1 MTPALRRIWSLIGI
15 TALLL
20 GVACASNAPTSSGGA
35 APASSA
41 NSATSGGS
49 TTSAPAA
56 AQSARTTPTKLVLGK
71 TGAGAE
77 LQFWPVYAATV
88 QGYFAQEGLE
98 VEMTT
103 VPAAYTLS
111 QALIAGDIQL
121 AGFTVLSMAAAVGA
135 GAPLKLVAAS
145 QELPSIRVVVAP
157 TVNSWADLKG
167 KAISSGNT
175 KGDYFDVVMRMVLA
189 TNGLRDDDYTMR
201 TLPGTARL
209 PALEAG
215 QVAAAL
221 LSDYDTTLALQRGY
235 KSFGFVHEYVKDVVY
250 SGILVDASWAS
261 ANEATLVSYLRALNR
276 GVNWLFDPANREAA
290 VRIFMSQGPELTVE
304 QADALYEQAV
314 NQKMLSRTLRPSLV
328 GIENIL
334 RMAHE
339 QDALPVIPPLD
350 TWIDLSY
357 LDKAT
362 R

>member
-1 MTPALRRIWSLIGI
+1 MTPAVRRFRLLFGL
-15 TALLL
+15 TALLF
-20 GVACASNAPTSSGGA
+20 GAACASNAPAPSRGAATAPSAGATSPGGGA
-35 APASSA
+35 A
-41 NSATSGGS
+41 
-49 TTSAPAA
+49 SAPAPA
-56 AQSARTTPTKLVLGK
+56 EPVRATPAKLVLGK

-77 LQFWPVYAATV
+77 LQFWPVYVANA
-88 QGYFAQEGLE
+88 QGLFAQEGVE
-98 VEMTT
+98 VELTT
-103 VPAAYTLS
+103 VPAAYTLT

-145 QELPSIRVVVAP
+145 QDLPSIRVVVAP
-157 TVNSWADLKG
+157 TINSWADLKG

-189 TNGLRDDDYTMR
+189 VNGLRDDDYTMR
-201 TLPGTARL
+201 TMPGTARL
-209 PALEAG
+209 AALEAG

-250 SGILVDASWAS
+250 SGNLVDASWAS
-261 ANEATLVSYLRALNR
+261 ANEATLVGYLRGLGR
-276 GVNWLFDPANREAA
+276 GVAWLFDPANREAA
-290 VRIFMSQGPELTVE
+290 VRLFMAQGPELSFE

-314 NQKMLSRTLRPSLV
+314 NQQMLSRTLRPNLAGV
-328 GIENIL
+328 ETIL

-357 LDKAT
+357 LDKAS